1 MNLEDFD
8 FALPTELI
16 ALRPAVERDAARL
29 MVVHPD
35 GRLEHALFRD
45 LPDFLRRSDVLAL
58 NDSRVVP
65 ARLEGRRLPRQ
76 EGEPG
81 VAVEVTLLQDLGQGR
96 FSAFAKPARRH
107 RPGDR
112 LWLGEALAAAVEA
125 RDGPELTLRFAP
137 HPEGLGAVLERVGQ
151 MPLPPYIA
159 ARRPPDTQDRED
171 YQTVYA
177 REAGSVAAPTA
188 GLHFTPELLERL
200 AGQGVGLPRLTL
212 HVGPGTFLPVT
223 AQEVSQH
230 VMHSERA
237 VLSADAA
244 QQMNSAR
251 KAGGRLA
258 AVGTTTLRTIESA
271 ADEDGKVQAFDGQT
285 DIFITPGYR
294 FRAVDMLVTNFHLP
308 CSTLFML
315 VAAFSGLEVMKNA
328 YAQAIAHRYRF
339 YSYGDACLLIR
350 P

>member
-1 MNLEDFD
+1 
-8 FALPTELI
+8 
-16 ALRPAVERDAARL
+16 
-29 MVVHPD
+29 
-35 GRLEHALFRD
+35 
-45 LPDFLRRSDVLAL
+45 
-58 NDSRVVP
+58 
-65 ARLEGRRLPRQ
+65 
-76 EGEPG
+76 
-81 VAVEVTLLQDLGQGR
+81 
-96 FSAFAKPARRH
+96 
-107 RPGDR
+107 
-112 LWLGEALAAAVEA
+112 
-125 RDGPELTLRFAP
+125 
-137 HPEGLGAVLERVGQ
+137 

-159 ARRPPDTQDRED
+159 GKRATDQRDRAD
-171 YQTVYA
+171 YQTIYA
-177 REAGSVAAPTA
+177 RVSGSVAAPTA

-212 HVGPGTFLPVT
+212 HVGPGTFLPVA